1 MRRIGTQ
8 VELTEDERGRLI
20 GELNYWQNRSSS
32 FYSNREKESCAFHQ
46 IWKGQNV
53 SGVRENTKESLAWP
67 FDGASDQRVRWGD
80 TAFQDLLSLV
90 VVALDGARVEVTC
103 DGTVQGQKRASAIQ
117 KVLKWCRR
125 KLGAKWYTQ
134 IAALLRYMLVD
145 TPAIAAMDVEWCVRR
160 TIGVGTLEFEK
171 VQGEYVSWRVNAS
184 NDIAPEDAA
193 AEFALSLST
202 REDADGFDFVRAFLT
217 SVKGVPEDDV
227 DAVSES
233 LAEEGECECRLAA
246 DRWEGPEIRA
256 LRFGDDFMIPESCED
271 FDYADPLFRSDWY
284 TETQLRELA
293 SEGEWDAEWVEETL
307 QKKGSTFYDK
317 RDYRDAQDLKNV
329 VNVVWFYTT
338 ETTADGDTVRYETLL
353 SLANGSAFGKRIV
366 RSRRGKWDTVFFRRE
381 VLGGNLTASR
391 GLAHLCAPDQGLAKG
406 IKDMANNNAIVSSLP
421 AIKAKGARVR
431 DVMVEPFGLIAMGQG
446 DDLTWMNPPPYPA
459 AAKEMVKEIRDDMLA
474 FLGLSNGETDV
485 STRTQS
491 FVTMMLS
498 QFRELYVRLVECA
511 QDYASD
517 AALMTVTN
525 ATDVTGVRHEDLD
538 GDFQLALEFN
548 PANINHKDLI
558 ARVTALAQVL
568 APYDS
573 KNEMDRLP
581 ILRSVMSQLFPE
593 VADESFRSPEELTAD
608 DVKDEQ
614 DNFVKIKA
622 GIAPAVDTDGKWNY
636 AARLGFYQRLQQE
649 NPDAIAEM
657 SDVSQGIFQR
667 HIQALEQQ
675 ARQYGE
681 NAEIGRTGVAGVAE
695 LKE

>member
-8 VELTEDERGRLI
+8 VRLTEDERGRLVD
-20 GELNYWQNRSSS
+20 ELRFWQNRSAS
-32 FYSNREKESCAFHQ
+32 FYENRERETKAFYQ
-46 IWKGQNV
+46 VWKGQNV
-53 SGVRENTKESLAWP
+53 SGVRQDTDEKMAWP

-80 TAFQDLLSLV
+80 TAFQDLLALV
-90 VVALDGARVEVTC
+90 IVALDGAKVEVTC
-103 DGTVQGQKRASAIQ
+103 DGTAQGQKRAAAIQ

-125 KLGAKWYTQ
+125 KLGAKWYMQ
-134 IAALLRYMLVD
+134 ISALLRYMMVD
-145 TPAIAAMDVEWCVRR
+145 SPAIAAMDVEWAVKR
-160 TIGVGTLEFEK
+160 TLGVGTLEFEK
-171 VQGEYVSWRVNAS
+171 VQGEYQAWRVNQT

-193 AEFALSLST
+193 AEFATAVMT
-202 REDADGFDFVRAFLT
+202 RDEADGYGLVTAFLT
-217 SVKGVPEDDV
+217 GVKGVPEGDA
-227 DAVSES
+227 DAVAEALS
-233 LAEEGECECRLAA
+233 EEGECECRLAA
-246 DRWEGPEIRA
+246 DRWEGPDIRA

-293 SEGEWDAEWVEETL
+293 SEGEWDRAWVEETL
-307 QKKGSTFYDK
+307 QHKGATFYDT
-317 RDYRDAQDLKNV
+317 RDYRDAQDMKNV

-353 SLANGSAFGKRIV
+353 SLASGSAFGKRIV

-381 VLGGNLTASR
+381 VLAGNLTASR
-391 GLAHLCAPDQGLAKG
+391 GLARLCAPDQGLAKE
-406 IKDMANNNAIVSSLP
+406 IRDFANDNAIVSSLP
-421 AIKAKGARVR
+421 AVKAKGARVR
-431 DVMVEPFGLIAMGQG
+431 DVMLEPFGILNMGQG
-446 DDLTWMNPPPYPA
+446 DDVAWMNPPPYPA
-459 AAKEMVKEIRDDMLA
+459 AAKEMVKEIRDDLLA

-491 FVTMMLS
+491 FVTTMLA

-511 QDYASD
+511 QDYASG

-525 ATDVTGVRHEDLD
+525 ATDLTGVRHEDLD

-558 ARVTALAQVL
+558 ERVTALAQVL

-581 ILRSVMSQLFPE
+581 ILRSVMSQMFPE
-593 VADESFRSPEELTAD
+593 IADESFRSPEELTAD

-622 GIAPAVDTDGKWNY
+622 GIAPTVDTEGKWNY
-636 AARLGFYQRLQQE
+636 PARLEFYQRLQQE

-657 SDVSQGIFQR
+657 SEVSQAIFQR
-667 HIQALEQQ
+667 HVQALEQQ
-675 ARQYGE
+675 ARQFGE
-681 NAEIGRTGVAGVAE
+681 NAAIGRTGVRGVEAE
-695 LKE
+695 Q

>member
-8 VELTEDERGRLI
+8 VRLTEDERGRLVD
-20 GELNYWQNRSSS
+20 ELRFWQNRSAS
-32 FYSNREKESCAFHQ
+32 FYANREKESRAFYQ
-46 IWKGQNV
+46 VWKGQNV
-53 SGVRENTKESLAWP
+53 SGVREDTKETLAWP
-67 FDGASDQRVRWGD
+67 FNGASDQRVRWGD
-80 TAFQDLLSLV
+80 TAFQDLLALV
-90 VVALDGARVEVTC
+90 IVALDGAKVEVTC
-103 DGTVQGQKRASAIQ
+103 DGTAQGQKRAATIQ

-125 KLGAKWYTQ
+125 KLGAKWYAQ
-134 IAALLRYMLVD
+134 IAALLRYTLVD
-145 TPAIAAMDVEWCVRR
+145 TPAIAAMDVEWSVKR
-160 TIGVGTLEFEK
+160 TIGVGTLEFDK
-171 VQGEYVSWRVNAS
+171 LQGEYATWRVNQT

-193 AEFALSLST
+193 AEFATALAT
-202 REDADGFDFVRAFLT
+202 RDEADGYALVAAFLT
-217 SVKGVPEDDV
+217 GAKGVPEGDA
-227 DAVSES
+227 DAV
-233 LAEEGECECRLAA
+233 AEALDAEGECECRLTA
-246 DRWEGPEIRA
+246 DRWEGPDIRA

-293 SEGEWDAEWVEETL
+293 SEGEWDRAWVEETL
-307 QKKGSTFYDK
+307 RHKGATFYDTC
-317 RDYRDAQDLKNV
+317 DYRDAQDMKNV

-353 SLANGSAFGKRIV
+353 SLAAGSAFGKRIV

-381 VLGGNLTASR
+381 VLAGNLTASR
-391 GLAHLCAPDQGLAKG
+391 GLAQLCAPDQGLAKG

-431 DVMVEPFGLIAMGQG
+431 DVMVEPFALVSMGQS
-446 DDLTWMNPPPYPA
+446 DDLSWMNPPPYPA
-459 AAKEMVKEIRDDMLA
+459 AAKEMVKEIRDDLLA

-491 FVTMMLS
+491 FVTTMLA

-525 ATDVTGVRHEDLD
+525 ATDLTGVRHEDLD

-558 ARVTALAQVL
+558 ERVTALAQVL

-581 ILRSVMSQLFPE
+581 ILRSVMSQMFPE
-593 VADESFRSPEELTAD
+593 IADESFRSPEELTAD

-614 DNFVKIKA
+614 DNFVRIKA
-622 GIAPAVDTDGKWNY
+622 GIAPAVDTEGKWNY
-636 AARLGFYQRLQQE
+636 PARLAFYQRLQQE

-657 SDVSQGIFQR
+657 SEVSQAIFQR

-675 ARQYGE
+675 ARQFGE
-681 NAEIGRTGVAGVAE
+681 NAAIGRTGVAGVEEAR
-695 LKE
+695 